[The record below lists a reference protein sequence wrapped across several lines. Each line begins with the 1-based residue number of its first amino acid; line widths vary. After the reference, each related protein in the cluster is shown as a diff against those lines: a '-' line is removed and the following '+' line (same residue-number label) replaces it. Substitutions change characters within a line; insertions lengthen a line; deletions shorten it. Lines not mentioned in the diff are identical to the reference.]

1 MTRFSAGRESEL
13 RLKIND
19 NVFMNLMKNYIAAIV
34 IIVFLICPSICFSS
48 YLIEL
53 KNGSTFITN
62 HYWKEGRQVKFYC
75 RGGVVGISE
84 DIIRKIEKTD
94 LVYEEKTVSPQKK
107 PETALVK
114 TEPEVGAKTEGAAAA
129 GAAEKKDD
137 LFMEEFNALEKKFK
151 NISSMTT
158 PELYNFAKEL
168 TSFRDKVHKSRLGH
182 VYVNQIYAIY
192 SMGDEIEA
200 AIKRR
205 SQ

>member
-1 MTRFSAGRESEL
+1 MLPEFCKCRVCRNRKAQG
-13 RLKIND
+13 
-19 NVFMNLMKNYIAAIV
+19 VNLMKNYIAV
-34 IIVFLICPSICFSS
+34 IITIVFFMCPSICFSS

-53 KNGSTFITN
+53 KNGSKFITYQ
-62 HYWKEGRQVKFYC
+62 YWKEGSQIKFYYS
-75 RGGVVGISE
+75 GGVVGISKNL
-84 DIIRKIEKTD
+84 IRKIEKTD

-107 PETALVK
+107 PETASVK

-129 GAAEKKDD
+129 GTAEKKDD

-168 TSFRDKVHKSRLGH
+168 TGFRDKVHKSRLSH